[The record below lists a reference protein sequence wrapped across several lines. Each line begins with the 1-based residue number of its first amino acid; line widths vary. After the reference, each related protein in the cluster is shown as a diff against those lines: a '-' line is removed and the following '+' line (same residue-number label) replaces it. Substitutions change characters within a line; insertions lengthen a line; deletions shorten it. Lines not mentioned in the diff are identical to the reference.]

1 MNNNI
6 KKIEIL
12 KERFFNEVKILYIEY
27 KNKDFF
33 GIQYIDIY
41 ENKELN
47 LPLGVYFNFN
57 GKDGLVGDVSDWIKP
72 KEIPL
77 YEFFFSD
84 KYKIII
90 ENTIKFVNNRKS
102 ILPKEEENKYNIL
115 LRTFSNILKIF
126 GDD

>member
-1 MNNNI
+1 MNNI

-12 KERFFNEVKILYIEY
+12 RERFFNEVKILYIEY
-27 KNKDFF
+27 KNNDFF
-33 GIQYIDIY
+33 GIQYIDMY

-77 YEFFFSD
+77 YEFFFSN
-84 KYKIII
+84 KYKIVI
-90 ENTIKFVNNRKS
+90 ENSIELTNNRKS
-102 ILPKEEENKYNIL
+102 MLPNNEKNKYDILLKTLNNIL
-115 LRTFSNILKIF
+115 ERF